1 MPTRRTVLVAGT
13 AALGVAAV
21 GGVSV
26 ALRRPTL
33 PLTAEALRP
42 LVGSR
47 FDVEG
52 RTVTLAGVGPAAG
65 AAREADGFRL
75 TFTAAG
81 PLDLPGGTRT
91 FVHDTGDLLLHTEPV
106 GAAGTTVEA
115 VVLRSA

>member
-13 AALGVAAV
+13 TALGVAAV

-33 PLTAEALRP
+33 PLTAAALRP

-52 RTVTLAGVGPAAG
+52 RTVTLTALGAAAG

-75 TFTAAG
+75 TFTAEG

-106 GAAGTTVEA
+106 GATGTTVEA